1 MKKTNFLIAV
11 IMIVLFSSCTN
22 EVKSELIITG
32 DVQNEIVLNDYE
44 NSVTDILEKADVLN
58 EDYFIVISS
67 FDGVMATINYDELT
81 DAKIIYT
88 DENKW
93 QFVSEHHP
101 RQAGVKNIEYIVVV
115 ANSVLEEQNAL
126 RILSEFGSF
135 SVSYGGLFLLDK
147 NVISISYDS
156 AKKNDYEVQPI
167 TKLEVIPLSYWMPNA
182 YDVIAYCGDGS
193 EHMVS
198 PEGFIEWRGNTVDY
212 IAPNGKDRIPHIIGL
227 WEDYPELSV
236 SHVVRDIKNT
246 QGNVLLIEL
255 DGLGYDA
262 FYTHNFEY
270 LQQWPVFEMRTVM
283 PSISNVALASII
295 TGETP
300 NNTGVKVRGDRVVAV
315 DDIFATKD
323 GIVIEG
329 FSKLIEMSVDQI
341 LNADSNGN
349 GSTDDEV
356 FESAKKALVENKELT
371 FVHFHGL
378 DDVSHTYGPFSS
390 EAAAKS
396 IELDGYVKELA
407 KDFDGT
413 VIVVS
418 DHGQYDS
425 AGDKKGCHGTFVRE
439 AMLVPYIY
447 FEPNYEF

>member
-1 MKKTNFLIAV
+1 MRKTNFLLAPV
-11 IMIVLFSSCTN
+11 LLVLFSSCSN

-32 DVQNEIVLNDYE
+32 DVQNEIVLTDYE
-44 NSVTDILEKADVLN
+44 NSVTDLLDESNVLN
-58 EDYFIVISS
+58 EDCFIVISS
-67 FDGVMATINYDELT
+67 FDGVMSAINYDELT

-88 DENKW
+88 DENNW

-101 RQAGVKNIEYIVVV
+101 PQAGVKNIEHIVVV

-126 RILSEFGSF
+126 RIISEFGSF
-135 SVSYGGLFLLDK
+135 SVGYGRLFLLDK
-147 NVISISYDS
+147 DIISIEYDS

-167 TKLEVIPLSYWMPNA
+167 TKLEVIPISYWIPNA
-182 YDVIAYCGDGS
+182 YDVIVYCADGS
-193 EHMVS
+193 EHIVS

-212 IAPNGKDRIPHIIGL
+212 IAPNGKDRIANIIGL

-236 SHVVRDIKNT
+236 VHVVRDIKNT
-246 QGNVLLIEL
+246 QEKVLLIEL

-262 FYTHNFEY
+262 FYTHNFDY

-300 NNTGVKVRGDRVVAV
+300 SKTGVKVRGDRVVEV
-315 DDIFATKD
+315 DDIFTTKD
-323 GIVIEG
+323 GIVVEG

-341 LNADSNGN
+341 LNADSNEN

-356 FESAKKALVENKELT
+356 FEAAKKAIAEDKELT

-378 DDVSHTYGPFSS
+378 DDVSHTYGPFSP

-407 KDFDGT
+407 KDFDGS

-425 AGDKKGCHGTFVRE
+425 VGDKKGSHGTFVRE
-439 AMLVPYIY
+439 SMLVPYIY